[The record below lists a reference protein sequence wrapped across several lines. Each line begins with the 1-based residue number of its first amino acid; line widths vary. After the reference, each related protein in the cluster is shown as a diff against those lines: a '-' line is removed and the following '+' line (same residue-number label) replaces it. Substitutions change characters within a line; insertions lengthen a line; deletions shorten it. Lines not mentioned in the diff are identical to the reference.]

1 VSNIF
6 AVLSTVSLFSLK
18 IAWCWL
24 LLPSNTIRAGVMMVQ
39 VVEVLNPLAR
49 DQKAVD
55 TMRADLSSLQEKLSK
70 AHSQVHVWPSLRYF
84 SVFQEVRSSVLSS
97 LCLH

>member
-1 VSNIF
+1 
-6 AVLSTVSLFSLK
+6 
-18 IAWCWL
+18 
-24 LLPSNTIRAGVMMVQ
+24 MMVQ

-55 TMRADLSSLQEKLSK
+55 TMRADLSSLQEKLPQ

-84 SVFQEVRSSVLSS
+84 SLCQGVRSSVLSP